1 MNPFLRVFLLCSLT
15 VCGVGCSEGQT
26 LPNAL
31 VSPMC
36 GDADV
41 QALALDIVQENLVAH
56 NTRHLSYTD
65 KEGMDV
71 FRNQP
76 FTLYYIHM
84 TEWDKDIGLR
94 RCEAQVSG
102 RRLASRSEGDGGT
115 HRLREE
121 GSRLN
126 RVTYEVY
133 IAEEDHS
140 LVVAA
145 TLH

>member
-1 MNPFLRVFLLCSLT
+1 MGLFLRALLLCCLA
-15 VCGVGCSEGQT
+15 VCGVGCYEGQA

-31 VSPMC
+31 MPPMC
-36 GDADV
+36 SDEGV

-94 RCEAQVSG
+94 RCEAQISG

-126 RVTYEVY
+126 RVTYAVY